1 MIFKLFLGYPAIMF
15 VHTVRWA
22 PWALLLK
29 LLYSSAAKDDN
40 ILANAGMVNW
50 QKQLERIGD
59 DTDAMEV
66 FVMLLAR
73 LSWQDCIVWFMDPF
87 RLTCIV
93 MARLLHETIGPLL
106 QITAVILV
114 KRVYV
119 GKFKPGA
126 NPTGYFA
133 REWEYT
139 PVSYTHLTLPT
150 KA

>member
-1 MIFKLFLGYPAIMF
+1 MGTMG
-15 VHTVRWA
+15 T
-22 PWALLLK
+22 LLK

-50 QKQLERIGD
+50 QNNSNASATIL
-59 DTDAMEV
+59 TPMEV

-106 QITAVILV
+106 QITVVILV
-114 KRVYV
+114 KRLYV
-119 GKFKPGA
+119 GRFKPGA
-126 NPTGYFA
+126 NQPDFCC
-133 REWEYT
+133 EWEYLSFLNDAFVT
-139 PVSYTHLTLPT
+139 
-150 KA
+150 